1 MKLIRVIN
9 NYGFKTY
16 CKEELGRVT
25 HKGKTYLVSR
35 FIDYPKT
42 NVLTLR
48 KQKLVLAMIAEGASL
63 EEISKITGVRE
74 STIAMWYS
82 HHRTGSAICD

>member
-16 CKEELGRVT
+16 ARDQVERVS
-25 HKGKTYLVSR
+25 HKGKTYIASR
-35 FIDYPKT
+35 FVDYCKT

-48 KQKLVLAMIAEGASL
+48 KQKLVLAMIAEGVSL
-63 EEISKITGVRE
+63 GEISDVTGVRE

-82 HHRTGSAICD
+82 HHRNGSTDN